1 MLIQGLQSNAKDH
14 VKTRSTFSN
23 AKDHVKT
30 ALVEFCKLCPVLPS
44 LVTQFLP
51 SLKVDLFYVND
62 KDHINVIGI

>member
-44 LVTQFLP
+44 L
-51 SLKVDLFYVND
+51 KVDLFYVNH